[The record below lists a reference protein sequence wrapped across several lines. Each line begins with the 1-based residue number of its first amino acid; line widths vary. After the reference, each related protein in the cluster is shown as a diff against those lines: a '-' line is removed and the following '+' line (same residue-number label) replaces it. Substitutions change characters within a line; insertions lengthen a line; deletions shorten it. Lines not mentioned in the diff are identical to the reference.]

1 MPNSPDNTIRFV
13 HENYP
18 RFLAELSNFLKI
30 PSISTDPDHQPDML
44 RAAEWLTENMRQVG
58 LVNIQ
63 IFKTK
68 KHPIVF
74 GEILNAGSQAPTIL
88 VYGHYDVQ
96 PAEPLDL
103 WKTEPFSPAQIGDRL
118 YARGASDMKGQIIA
132 TLKVVEAVLA
142 TSKLP
147 VNIKFLFEGEEEI
160 GSPSLEEFMQ
170 NHKKILSCDF
180 VLNPDAGMIA
190 AEIPT
195 IVYALRGL
203 AYFELRVFG
212 PEHDLHSGI
221 FGGVVHNPAQV
232 LCDLISAMHDEH
244 GRVTLPGFYD
254 NVKDLSTEERLELSR
269 LPIDE
274 KYYKIKTGVSEIW
287 GEDAYSPA
295 ERVGARPTLEVN
307 GMLSGFT
314 GKGSKTVIPSWA
326 MAKIS
331 TRLVPD
337 QNPDEVNKQ
346 LRNFLETHAPK
357 TVHWDLISF
366 HGGPASISDRN
377 LPATRALM
385 NALEKV
391 WGTKP
396 VFKRE
401 GGSIPVV
408 ASVKRILGVE
418 SVLSG
423 FGLPDDNPHG
433 PNEKLELAT
442 WKRGID
448 ALIYFIFNVFG
459 NF

>member
-1 MPNSPDNTIRFV
+1 M
-13 HENYP
+13 
-18 RFLAELSNFLKI
+18 
-30 PSISTDPDHQPDML
+30 
-44 RAAEWLTENMRQVG
+44 
-58 LVNIQ
+58 
-63 IFKTK
+63 
-68 KHPIVF
+68 
-74 GEILNAGSQAPTIL
+74 L

-96 PAEPLDL
+96 PAEPLEL
-103 WKTEPFSPAQIGDRL
+103 WNTDPFSPAQKGDRL
-118 YARGASDMKGQIIA
+118 FARGASDMKGQVIA
-132 TLKVVEAVLA
+132 TLKAVEAVLA
-142 TSKLP
+142 TSKMP
-147 VNIKFLFEGEEEI
+147 VNIKFMFEGEEEI
-160 GSPSLEEFMQ
+160 GSPSLEEFME
-170 NHKKILSCDF
+170 NHRNLLACDF
-180 VLNPDAGMIA
+180 VLNPDAGMVS

-203 AYFELRVFG
+203 AYFELRVYG

-244 GRVTLPGFYD
+244 GRITLPGFYD
-254 NVKDLSTEERLELSR
+254 NVRDLSEKERLELAR
-269 LPIDE
+269 LPIDD
-274 KYYKIKTGVSEIW
+274 KYYQSKTGVSEIW
-287 GEDAYSPA
+287 GEEGYTPA

-307 GMLSGFT
+307 GIFSGFT

-337 QNPDEVNKQ
+337 QTPDNVAKQ
-346 LRNFLETHAPK
+346 LRAFLLSHSPK
-357 TVHWDLISF
+357 TVHWELISF
-366 HGGPASISDRN
+366 HGGPPSISERD
-377 LPATRALM
+377 LPATQALM

-423 FGLPDDNPHG
+423 FGLPDDNAHG
-433 PNEKLELAT
+433 PNEKLELIT

-448 ALIYFIFNVFG
+448 ALTYFLFNIYG
-459 NF
+459 NL